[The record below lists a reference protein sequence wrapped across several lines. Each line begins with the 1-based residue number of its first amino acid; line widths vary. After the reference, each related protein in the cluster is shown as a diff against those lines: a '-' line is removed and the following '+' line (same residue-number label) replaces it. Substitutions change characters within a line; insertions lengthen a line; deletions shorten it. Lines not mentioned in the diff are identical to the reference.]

1 MSIEYNAEL
10 AKELDELDAEVEQLN
25 ELYGKYL
32 TISGLP
38 ESLRVDM
45 EQRKQQVTQAYDAIN
60 ERYKD
65 MRQITDWED
74 EIAALEDEVGKRIRR
89 IMEMGQ

>member
-10 AKELDELDAEVEQLN
+10 VKELDKLDEEVEQLN

-65 MRQITDWED
+65 MRQVTDWED

>member
-10 AKELDELDAEVEQLN
+10 AKELDKLDEEVEQLN

>member
-10 AKELDELDAEVEQLN
+10 AKELDKLDAEVEQLN

>member
-10 AKELDELDAEVEQLN
+10 VKELDKLDAEVDQLN

>member
-10 AKELDELDAEVEQLN
+10 AKELDKLDEEVDQLN

-32 TISGLP
+32 AISGLP
-38 ESLRVDM
+38 ESLRVGM

-65 MRQITDWED
+65 MRQVTDWED

>member
-10 AKELDELDAEVEQLN
+10 AKELDALDAEVEQLN

>member
-10 AKELDELDAEVEQLN
+10 AKELDKLDAEVEQLN

-65 MRQITDWED
+65 MRQVTDWED

>member
-10 AKELDELDAEVEQLN
+10 AKELDKLDAEVEQLN

-65 MRQITDWED
+65 MRQVTDWEN

>member
-10 AKELDELDAEVEQLN
+10 AKELDALDAEVEQLN

-45 EQRKQQVTQAYDAIN
+45 EQRKQKVTQAYDAIN

-65 MRQITDWED
+65 MRQVTDWED

>member
-10 AKELDELDAEVEQLN
+10 AKELDKLDAEVEQLN

-65 MRQITDWED
+65 MRQVIAWED
-74 EIAALEDEVGKRIRR
+74 EIAALEDELNNNTH
-89 IMEMGQ
+89 

>member
-1 MSIEYNAEL
+1 M
-10 AKELDELDAEVEQLN
+10 N

-32 TISGLP
+32 TIGGLP

-65 MRQITDWED
+65 MRQVTDWEH
-74 EIAALEDEVGKRIRR
+74 EIAALEDELNNNTH
-89 IMEMGQ
+89 

>member
-10 AKELDELDAEVEQLN
+10 AKELDKLDAEVEQLN

-65 MRQITDWED
+65 MRQITDWEN
-74 EIAALEDEVGKRIRR
+74 EIAALEDEVGKRIRK

>member
-10 AKELDELDAEVEQLN
+10 AKELDALDAEVEQLN

-60 ERYKD
+60 
-65 MRQITDWED
+65 
-74 EIAALEDEVGKRIRR
+74 
-89 IMEMGQ
+89 

>member
-1 MSIEYNAEL
+1 M
-10 AKELDELDAEVEQLN
+10 N

-65 MRQITDWED
+65 MRQVIAWED
-74 EIAALEDEVGKRIRR
+74 EIAALEDELNNNTH
-89 IMEMGQ
+89 

>member
-1 MSIEYNAEL
+1 M
-10 AKELDELDAEVEQLN
+10 N
-25 ELYGKYL
+25 ELYDKYL

-45 EQRKQQVTQAYDAIN
+45 EQRKREVSQAYDAIN

-65 MRQITDWED
+65 MRQVTDWED
-74 EIAALEDEVGKRIRR
+74 EIAALEDELNNNTH
-89 IMEMGQ
+89 

>member
-10 AKELDELDAEVEQLN
+10 AKELDALDAEVEQLN

-65 MRQITDWED
+65 MRQVTDWED